1 MNVKKFLLD
10 RLDKVTKKIDT
21 VEKSLEEKQKIKEK
35 TKK

>member
-1 MNVKKFLLD
+1 MNLKKFLLD